1 MRNKSGLTPKEEAAI
16 MILDYIKGIAQGGYG
31 NDQLD
36 LLREESSP
44 KFVEETE
51 RHLRKLHNRV
61 LDMTP
66 GLSENAYI

>member
-1 MRNKSGLTPKEEAAI
+1 MRNKSGLTPKEEAAT
-16 MILDYIKGIAQGGYG
+16 MILDYIKGIAQESYGY
-31 NDQLD
+31 DHLD

-51 RHLRKLHNRV
+51 RQLRKLHNKV

-66 GLSENAYI
+66 GLSENGHI